1 MREKSNELKTALA
14 LLMEGNVQIKN
25 QVADTLKNKFDPKLL
40 GKIETFQNKLIRAD
54 QLLVLLRY
62 DLAYVDRLINKGLQP
77 GSPKQKEVHTNLATL
92 RKNVLATETQFGYL
106 KTEMGILLSKT
117 K

>member
-62 DLAYVDRLINKGLQP
+62 DLAYVDSPAAQNKKKSILILP
-77 GSPKQKEVHTNLATL
+77 HYERMCWPQKRSSV
-92 RKNVLATETQFGYL
+92 
-106 KTEMGILLSKT
+106 I
-117 K
+117 